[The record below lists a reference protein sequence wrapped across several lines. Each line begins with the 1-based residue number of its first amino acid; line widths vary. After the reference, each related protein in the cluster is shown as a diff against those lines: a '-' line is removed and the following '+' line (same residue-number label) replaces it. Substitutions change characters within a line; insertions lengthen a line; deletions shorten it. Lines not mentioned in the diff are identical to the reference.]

1 MDTHTPMQR
10 KYNMSRIRNSDT
22 LVELKFRKF
31 IWKNG
36 LRGYR
41 VKSKITGRPDIYFA
55 KQKIAIF
62 IDGCFWHKCPID
74 FIRPKSK
81 NNYWDRKIKNNVTR
95 DKKINFELKKKNIQ
109 ILRFW
114 EHDIENGIKKC
125 YSILRTAYEKKFK
138 NY

>member
-10 KYNMSRIRNSDT
+10 KYNMSRIRSSDT

-36 LRGYR
+36 LKEYR
-41 VKSKITGRPDIYFA
+41 VKSNITGRPDIYFS
-55 KQKIAIF
+55 KQKVAVF

-81 NNYWDRKIKNNVTR
+81 NDYWDRKIKNNVKR
-95 DKKINFELKKKNIQ
+95 DKAINLELKNKKIKV
-109 ILRFW
+109 LRFW
-114 EHDIENGIKKC
+114 EHNIENGIGKC
-125 YSILRTAYEKKFK
+125 YSILRTAYEK
-138 NY
+138 NI